1 MNSREMLLSLIDRY
15 ILDDKAKKKQ
25 YNDNQVMIDLY
36 NEVLENASRRF
47 SRNKR

>member
-25 YNDNQVMIDLY
+25 YNDNQVND
-36 NEVLENASRRF
+36 RF
-47 SRNKR
+47 I

>member
-15 ILDDKAKKKQ
+15 ILEEADRRKQ

-36 NEVLENASRRF
+36 NEVL
-47 SRNKR
+47 KILKGD

>member
-15 ILDDKAKKKQ
+15 ILEEADRRKQ

-36 NEVLENASRRF
+36 NEVL
-47 SRNKR
+47 KILKGDYQ

>member
-25 YNDNQVMIDLY
+25 YNDKQ
-36 NEVLENASRRF
+36 LEELVVTKSRKGTR
-47 SRNKR
+47 